1 MSKSSCPKGYFSLGD
16 KSKCQCQVIGRGR
29 AAVQR
34 AEVSVVLD
42 SLPDCTTALTPAPLD
57 SLLRSLSRAWKF
69 LSPGVRRAPRYEPR
83 AVLAASQSHTWF
95 YGLTHIKAELPR
107 TRCVFCAIIFLT
119 PRLNSQVSGGHPFA
133 LTSLSGFPRACG
145 EEKLRLLPERVT
157 VPSPGVLKATVPLKQ
172 WECSAPL
179 QVYVKAP
186 GNCRHLSPPSPTPA
200 PSFSLPPLEISLQ
213 VTGRLSHTRP
223 H

>member
-1 MSKSSCPKGYFSLGD
+1 MEIRDYSKIFQITYTGSLREQNYIQCVLLSTKMSKSSCPKGCFSLGD

-107 TRCVFCAIIFLT
+107 TRCIFCAPLFSLHRGST
-119 PRLNSQVSGGHPFA
+119 PRSQEGTPSHLPP
-133 LTSLSGFPRACG
+133 SLDS
-145 EEKLRLLPERVT
+145 LERVERK
-157 VPSPGVLKATVPLKQ
+157 SSG
-172 WECSAPL
+172 CS
-179 QVYVKAP
+179 
-186 GNCRHLSPPSPTPA
+186 RS
-200 PSFSLPPLEISLQ
+200 E
-213 VTGRLSHTRP
+213 
-223 H
+223 

>member
-1 MSKSSCPKGYFSLGD
+1 MHHSAHTGSFRFPSQESFSSL
-16 KSKCQCQVIGRGR
+16 
-29 AAVQR
+29 
-34 AEVSVVLD
+34 EV
-42 SLPDCTTALTPAPLD
+42 PQPWGPACAPL
-57 SLLRSLSRAWKF
+57 
-69 LSPGVRRAPRYEPR
+69 RAPRCARRVPIPHL
-83 AVLAASQSHTWF
+83 VLRPHPHQGGAAKDPL
-95 YGLTHIKAELPR
+95 YLLCP
-107 TRCVFCAIIFLT
+107 IIFLT